1 MTRLVDDLLD
11 LSRISQGRPR
21 VEKTRLDLRKVAERA
36 VEMTRALIEGRRHR
50 LTIDLPPQPLGVD
63 GDDVRLVQV
72 VSNLLANAS
81 SYTDAGGHIELRVSE
96 EDGVATV
103 RVRDNGRGLSAD
115 MLDRVF
121 DMFLRNDRSSSGLGI
136 GLTLARRVALLHGGS
151 LVAYSE
157 GEGKGSEFV
166 LRLPLAEAP
175 VAEGDA
181 RDEAPHPHLRVLLVE
196 DQADQGRALA
206 LVMEHRGHEVRL
218 ADSGHMALAEAR
230 SFQPDVV
237 LLDLDL
243 PDMDGCE
250 VARRLRAG
258 GARAPLVAL
267 SGFGLESDRQRT
279 QAAGCVAHLTKPVTP
294 QQLEQVFRSV
304 RPS

>member
-1 MTRLVDDLLD
+1 
-11 LSRISQGRPR
+11 
-21 VEKTRLDLRKVAERA
+21 
-36 VEMTRALIEGRRHR
+36 MTRALIEGRRHR
-50 LTIDLPPQPLGVD
+50 LTVDLPRQPLGVD
-63 GDDVRLVQV
+63 GDEVRLVQV

-81 SYTDAGGHIELRVSE
+81 SYTDAGGHIELRLSD
-96 EDGVATV
+96 EDGIATV

-151 LVAYSE
+151 LVACSE

-166 LRLPLAEAP
+166 LRLPLAEAGP
-175 VAEGDA
+175 VPAADVGEEG
-181 RDEAPHPHLRVLLVE
+181 PPLHLRVLLVE

-218 ADSGHMALAEAR
+218 ADSGHKALAEAR
-230 SFQPDVV
+230 TFQPDVV

-250 VARRLRAG
+250 VARRLRAS

-279 QAAGCVAHLTKPVTP
+279 RAAGCAAHLTKPVTP
-294 QQLEQVFRSV
+294 QQLEQVFRTV